1 LLHNFLA
8 WWIPVFAGGFWQN
21 GCQTWCFGGE
31 FVVLCVV
38 NVVLS
43 RHFFGL
49 EKYATDSGFILRV
62 SRFGNMVYVSPNAIN
77 AVRCVDGIGA
87 LMYFDVWALAAPI
100 WRQAPRS
107 LNSGQSSRHTIPHKK
122 PKLNSKST
130 LLL

>member
-1 LLHNFLA
+1 LTNFSRVAAAVVSPPEEGKRQRGQGSLLHNFFGVVDTRFC
-8 WWIPVFAGGFWQN
+8 WGFWQN

-62 SRFGNMVYVSPNAIN
+62 SRFGNMVYVFTQ
-77 AVRCVDGIGA
+77 CHQCG
-87 LMYFDVWALAAPI
+87 
-100 WRQAPRS
+100 
-107 LNSGQSSRHTIPHKK
+107 
-122 PKLNSKST
+122 T
-130 LLL
+130 LR